1 MAVAP
6 VGPPHKARGTTAVS
20 VVDKNSNNKPNND
33 KTKKLYYDFVD
44 GEYVEVEIPAG
55 NEDLA
60 ELIDELDAYWKTTD
74 RANSRRDRHSSLTE
88 FPWAGPHFTSPVDI
102 EADYI
107 LKEQVSEA
115 LDRLSERQ
123 RFLICAVALDGY
135 SYAELARI
143 EDKDESAIRHA
154 YNRAIK
160 RARKILE
167 SGRPDSGE

>member
-1 MAVAP
+1 M
-6 VGPPHKARGTTAVS
+6 S
-20 VVDKNSNNKPNND
+20 VVDKNSQDKTNND
-33 KTKKLYYDFVD
+33 KTRKIRYDFVD
-44 GEYVEVEIPAG
+44 GEHVEVEIEAG
-55 NEDLA
+55 GELA
-60 ELIDELDAYWKTTD
+60 ELIDELDAYWKKVD
-74 RANSRRDRHSSLTE
+74 RADSRRDRHSSLTE
-88 FPWAGPHFTSPVDI
+88 FPWAGPRFTSPVDI
-102 EADYI
+102 EAKYI

-123 RFLICAVALDGY
+123 RFLLCAVELDGY

-167 SGRPDSGE
+167 SGRPETGAQVAYSARGPVKKDEE